1 MTEQQYNQI
10 LNQAMPW
17 TAKLQDIDVEELK
30 DSIEVGGAGYKEIKI
45 SEPTKE
51 STIL

>member
-1 MTEQQYNQI
+1 MNTSTYNQA

-17 TAKLQDIDVEELK
+17 TAKLQDIDVEELETI
-30 DSIEVGGAGYKEIKI
+30 DTCTEYGIVKI
-45 SEPTKE
+45 SDNKG